1 MTDMTNF
8 YSYSHGQMRSMVQS
22 MDSGAVMAA
31 ADPWRR
37 ATDTLKQIRTAL
49 NTAAADTSDSWQGD
63 TSNAFYSHM
72 TTLANDVNTIAA
84 YSNDAAS
91 ALEMMSAAIDKAK
104 SDMPEEPGFWDKVG
118 DAIGDSAQQTVGID
132 NEDTRTA
139 IADTRKQEA
148 VTVMQTLAASYRATT
163 SYLKPPKP
171 KGIDDSKELQP
182 PDNGGASALGALIMG
197 VGAGLSG
204 PNGAG
209 AGGSSGSRTSGQ
221 RSMAS
226 PTPQAPK
233 LQPAVVRPTDAGIS
247 GGTANPVP
255 QPKGPGTNIDG
266 IQGGNGG
273 VRGGAG
279 TIGGTGGTSGVHGP
293 SGGSGLGPAGGV
305 GGGLIGRGEGGLLGG
320 GSGIGGSRAGFS
332 GNSVS
337 KAGTFGSSGLGG
349 SGGPGGAGAGG
360 SGFGGR
366 AGGGL
371 GAGGGAGGSGIG
383 ARSGG
388 NLTGKAGGAIGE
400 STHATAGGRAFTEG
414 GSGIGRNRFGQ
425 GGAGGQAGGPGQTGA
440 GHGGGAGGHGQAGKK
455 DKKRGKDR
463 PDYLV
468 EDEETWASG
477 QQANPNVVE

>member
-1 MTDMTNF
+1 MTEMTNF
-8 YSYSHGQMRSMVQS
+8 TAYSHGQMRTMVQS

-37 ATDTLKQIRTAL
+37 ATSTLKQIRTAL

-63 TSNAFYSHM
+63 TSNAFYSRM
-72 TTLANDVNTIAA
+72 TELANSVNNVAA
-84 YSNDAAS
+84 YSNDAAN
-91 ALEMMSAAIDKAK
+91 ALEMMSEAIDKAK
-104 SDMPEEPGFWDKVG
+104 RDMPEEPGFWDKVG
-118 DAIGDSAQQTVGID
+118 DAVSDTAQQTVGID

-139 IADTRKQEA
+139 VADSRKQEA

-163 SYLKPPKP
+163 SYLKPPP
-171 KGIDDSKELQP
+171 PRLEDSKDLTP

-209 AGGSSGSRTSGQ
+209 ATGSSGSRVSGQ
-221 RSMAS
+221 KSVNSR
-226 PTPQAPK
+226 TPQAPK
-233 LQPAVVRPTDAGIS
+233 LQPVVVRPTDAGIS

-255 QPKGPGTNIDG
+255 QPKGPGTGIDG
-266 IQGGNGG
+266 TPGGNGG
-273 VRGGAG
+273 VRGGTG
-279 TIGGTGGTSGVHGP
+279 TIGGTGGAGGVHGP
-293 SGGSGLGPAGGV
+293 SGGGLGTTGGASGGLGV
-305 GGGLIGRGEGGLLGG
+305 GGGAGGLLGG
-320 GSGIGGSRAGFS
+320 GSGIGTSRVGFT
-332 GNSVS
+332 GNSAS
-337 KAGTFGSSGLGG
+337 KAGTFGSGGLGG
-349 SGGPGGAGAGG
+349 SSGPGGGAGT
-360 SGFGGR
+360 GGMGAR

-371 GAGGGAGGSGIG
+371 GSGGAGGGTGIG

-388 NLTGKAGGAIGE
+388 NLAGKAGGVIGE
-400 STHATAGGRAFTEG
+400 TTHANAGGRAFTEG

-425 GGAGGQAGGPGQTGA
+425 GGAGGQAGGPGQGGA
-440 GHGGGAGGHGQAGKK
+440 GQGGGMGGHGQAGKK

-477 QQANPNVVE
+477 DQVNPNVVE